1 MMTVLLQEMT
11 WPEVKAAVDRNAAL
25 VLPAGA
31 TEQHGP
37 HLPIG
42 TDTFLPVE
50 LLKRAAE
57 RIDLLIAPPLHYGYK
72 SRPLSGGG
80 QGFVG
85 TTSLRGKTLIDV
97 TRDVVSEYL
106 RHGFRRILIVNWH
119 MESSSFL
126 YERADLAVREAGLGG
141 AATAGDGSAT
151 ASTGGGSATGAGSS
165 AAPESRPAS
174 PVYPGRAAADAQVFV
189 VEDAWPVFTPDELD
203 LLFPDGFPGWDSE
216 HAAVVETSLMM
227 VLMPGLVRRDRIA
240 DDRSPEH
247 PRYDIVPPP
256 ARILS
261 QSGVLAKATDAS
273 DEKGHFLA
281 KRMTDY
287 LVEVFSAEFPDL
299 VRG

>member
-1 MMTVLLQEMT
+1 MTVLLQEMT

-37 HLPIG
+37 HLPLG

-97 TRDVVSEYL
+97 TRDVVAEYL
-106 RHGFRRILIVNWH
+106 RHGFRRILVVNWH

-126 YERADLAVREAGLGG
+126 YEGADLAVREAGLGSAG
-141 AATAGDGSAT
+141 TTGPAAGTRRLRRRRRRPAPR
-151 ASTGGGSATGAGSS
+151 SS
-165 AAPESRPAS
+165 SSRTPGRCSRPTSSSCCSRQAS
-174 PVYPGRAAADAQVFV
+174 PAGTRS
-189 VEDAWPVFTPDELD
+189 TPR
-203 LLFPDGFPGWDSE
+203 WS
-216 HAAVVETSLMM
+216 
-227 VLMPGLVRRDRIA
+227 RRR
-240 DDRSPEH
+240 
-247 PRYDIVPPP
+247 
-256 ARILS
+256 
-261 QSGVLAKATDAS
+261 
-273 DEKGHFLA
+273 
-281 KRMTDY
+281 
-287 LVEVFSAEFPDL
+287 
-299 VRG
+299 

>member
-1 MMTVLLQEMT
+1 MTVLLQEMT
-11 WPEVKAAVDRNAAL
+11 WPEVKAAVERNAAL

-37 HLPIG
+37 HLPLG
-42 TDTFLPVE
+42 TDTLLPVE

-97 TRDVVSEYL
+97 TRDVVAEYL

-126 YERADLAVREAGLGG
+126 YEGADLAVREAGLEAAGPTG
-141 AATAGDGSAT
+141 AGAEPVPRTATAA
-151 ASTGGGSATGAGSS
+151 AGGGSV
-165 AAPESRPAS
+165 AA
-174 PVYPGRAAADAQVFV
+174 AQVFV
-189 VEDAWPVFTPDELD
+189 VEDAWPEFTAGELD
-203 LLFPDGFPGWDSE
+203 LLFPDGFTGWDSE

-227 VLMPGLVRRDRIA
+227 VLLPGLVRRELIV
-240 DDRSPEH
+240 DDRAPEH
-247 PRYDIVPPP
+247 PPYDILPAP
-256 ARILS
+256 ARLLT
-261 QSGVLAKATDAS
+261 QTGVLAKASDAS
-273 DEKGHFLA
+273 DEKGSFLVQ
-281 KRMTDY
+281 RMTDH
-287 LVEVFSAEFPDL
+287 LIEMLAAEFPDL
-299 VRG
+299 VRD

>member
-1 MMTVLLQEMT
+1 MLLDEMT
-11 WPEVKAAVDRNAAL
+11 WPEVKAAVERNAAL

-37 HLPIG
+37 HLPLG
-42 TDTFLPVE
+42 TDTLLPVE
-50 LLKRAAE
+50 LLKRASE
-57 RIDLLIAPPLHYGYK
+57 RVDLLIAPPLHYGYK

-97 TRDVVSEYL
+97 TRDVVAEYL

-126 YERADLAVREAGLGG
+126 YEGADLAVREAGLTTARALGPRVESGQKTATPAEDGG
-141 AATAGDGSAT
+141 
-151 ASTGGGSATGAGSS
+151 
-165 AAPESRPAS
+165 
-174 PVYPGRAAADAQVFV
+174 AAADARVFV
-189 VEDAWPVFTPDELD
+189 VEDAWPVFTAEEID

-227 VLMPGLVRRDRIA
+227 ALLPHLVRRELIV

-247 PRYDIVPPP
+247 PRYEILPTP
-256 ARILS
+256 ARLLTET
-261 QSGVLAKATDAS
+261 GVLAKASDAS
-273 DEKGHFLA
+273 DEKGRFLA
-281 KRMTDY
+281 RRMTDY
-287 LVEVFSAEFPDL
+287 LVEMLAAEFPDL